1 MRDLVAAIL
10 AIVLLLVAASLG
22 TTLNVYRRRR
32 QRTRDAEQAHGRR
45 IIAEVPTPTDLV
57 LFSED
62 RERFYYGEQVLD
74 KELITAVTMTINGV
88 PLATAVSRRPADEP
102 VPSRGPNVERDGI
115 RPPLPGGEA
124 SVSVEH
130 EPDGIARDRWDVS
143 IEMPTGRVLIECG
156 AIRERVSQELA
167 RAIFDAVKLACD
179 RRAS

>member
-22 TTLNVYRRRR
+22 TTLNLYRRRR
-32 QRTRDAEQAHGRR
+32 QRTRDAEQALGRR
-45 IIAEVPTPTDLV
+45 IVAEVPTPTDLV

-74 KELITAVTMTINGV
+74 KKLITAVALTINGV
-88 PLATAVSRRPADEP
+88 PLATAVSRRPVEKP
-102 VPSRGPNVERDGI
+102 VPSREPNVESEAI
-115 RPPLPGGEA
+115 RPPPRDGEA
-124 SVSVEH
+124 SVSVEQ

-143 IEMPTGRVLIECG
+143 IEMVTGIVLIECG

-179 RRAS
+179 RREP